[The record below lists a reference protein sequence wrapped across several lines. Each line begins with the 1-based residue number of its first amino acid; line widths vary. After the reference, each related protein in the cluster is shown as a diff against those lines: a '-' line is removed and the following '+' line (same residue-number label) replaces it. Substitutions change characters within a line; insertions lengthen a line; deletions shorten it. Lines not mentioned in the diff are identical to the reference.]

1 MFSSFIILEN
11 NKGDENKQIDLKRKR
26 YVFTFFTNVV
36 FSFVQTQNDL
46 ETVDHDKSFYFL
58 NWNGSCN
65 SRFLSLIDIPPQLE
79 KDKIK
84 HSTVFMFFIDLVTY
98 MALNIDVTPLHSH
111 STSTP
116 LKPYLG

>member
-46 ETVDHDKSFYFL
+46 ETVDHDKSFYFF

-65 SRFLSLIDIPPQLE
+65 SRFLSL
-79 KDKIK
+79 
-84 HSTVFMFFIDLVTY
+84 M
-98 MALNIDVTPLHSH
+98 DV
-111 STSTP
+111 
-116 LKPYLG
+116 

>member
-46 ETVDHDKSFYFL
+46 ETVDHNK
-58 NWNGSCN
+58 
-65 SRFLSLIDIPPQLE
+65 
-79 KDKIK
+79 
-84 HSTVFMFFIDLVTY
+84 TVFFLIRMVVVIHDSC
-98 MALNIDVTPLHSH
+98 P
-111 STSTP
+111 
-116 LKPYLG
+116 